1 MTWKTQG
8 TSSATMRSGITP
20 EYSRASLNAL
30 LVVCHGWLTPDR
42 LPISFPSGRL
52 YPNRV
57 LSSGGIRYVV
67 LERGEV
73 PRLKL
78 VLP

>member
-20 EYSRASLNAL
+20 EHSRASLNAV
-30 LVVCHGWLTPDR
+30 LVV
-42 LPISFPSGRL
+42 
-52 YPNRV
+52 
-57 LSSGGIRYVV
+57 
-67 LERGEV
+67 
-73 PRLKL
+73 RLKL